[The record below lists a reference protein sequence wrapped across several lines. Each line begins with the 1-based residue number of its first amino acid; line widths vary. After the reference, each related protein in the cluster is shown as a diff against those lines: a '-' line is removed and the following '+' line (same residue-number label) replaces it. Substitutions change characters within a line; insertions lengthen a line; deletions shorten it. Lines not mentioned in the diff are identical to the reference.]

1 MKGETVTLN
10 GKEQQRV
17 MVLNR
22 MEREQLTGE
31 EAAQLM
37 GLSLR
42 QARRLL
48 AVYRRSVNGG
58 DKKYRSAAEW
68 CPTYLMTSGPMV
80 GGAGATLRMQEEI
93 GEKQALGKRHNMPVK
108 VGGNLID
115 GIDEDLKT
123 AGPMCG
129 LKPAVQEISVEA
141 RGQLAFPPGAALSSS
156 ILLAF
161 SSAHP
166 CSSSASCHDEVPSAK

>member
-48 AVYRRSVNGG
+48 AVHRKECKRR
-58 DKKYRSAAEW
+58 R
-68 CPTYLMTSGPMV
+68 
-80 GGAGATLRMQEEI
+80 
-93 GEKQALGKRHNMPVK
+93 
-108 VGGNLID
+108 
-115 GIDEDLKT
+115 
-123 AGPMCG
+123 
-129 LKPAVQEISVEA
+129 
-141 RGQLAFPPGAALSSS
+141 
-156 ILLAF
+156 
-161 SSAHP
+161 
-166 CSSSASCHDEVPSAK
+166 

>member
-1 MKGETVTLN
+1 MLTRPLACGD

-48 AVYRRSVNGG
+48 AVYR
-58 DKKYRSAAEW
+58 KE
-68 CPTYLMTSGPMV
+68 C
-80 GGAGATLRMQEEI
+80 
-93 GEKQALGKRHNMPVK
+93 KR
-108 VGGNLID
+108 
-115 GIDEDLKT
+115 
-123 AGPMCG
+123 
-129 LKPAVQEISVEA
+129 
-141 RGQLAFPPGAALSSS
+141 RR
-156 ILLAF
+156 
-161 SSAHP
+161 
-166 CSSSASCHDEVPSAK
+166 